1 MKSVSLESLSLANCP
16 ISDEGLE
23 GTPFILIHFKKDIV
37 YNIITLHLLG

>member
-23 GTPFILIHFKKDIV
+23 GTLFILIHFNVKTLF
-37 YNIITLHLLG
+37 ITL